1 MHTSVLLTVKE
12 RLGFFFSQ
20 SLIVNHWRWGRR
32 HGWNVAKSVFLVS
45 DWKRR
50 GRSLNLTLQ
59 VMCVCVCV
67 CVCVR
72 AHAHAHTCMHLCGYM
87 SGCVWLYCMSMLVCL
102 YGVVCE
108 CVCVGGRRIP
118 SRAWEWALVCI
129 SESNTQKWIVQRE
142 HICWLSMRFY
152 WEGMLQ
158 GRAAG

>member
-45 DWKRR
+45 DWRRR

-67 CVCVR
+67 CVR
-72 AHAHAHTCMHLCGYM
+72 ARARTHTRACTYVGTWVGVCDGIA
-87 SGCVWLYCMSMLVCL
+87 WVCL
-102 YGVVCE
+102 
-108 CVCVGGRRIP
+108 CVSMGMCVNVFVLEEGGYLP
-118 SRAWEWALVCI
+118 GP
-129 SESNTQKWIVQRE
+129 ESGLSFAFLSLILRNELSKENT
-142 HICWLSMRFY
+142 Y
-152 WEGMLQ
+152 
-158 GRAAG
+158 AD